1 MDKAQKHWERI
12 QQKKKREAEQ
22 ISAAIVKR
30 DAWIMDAAECLV
42 CQFRRQENL
51 LWILEQHF
59 GR

>member
-30 DAWIMDAAECLV
+30 DAWIMDATERLV
-42 CQFRRQENL
+42 RQFRRQENL
-51 LWILEQHF
+51 LWILEQQLMQ
-59 GR
+59 

>member
-42 CQFRRQENL
+42 RQFRSCL
-51 LWILEQHF
+51 LYTSPSP
-59 GR
+59 RDS

>member
-30 DAWIMDAAECLV
+30 DAWIMDAVECLV
-42 CQFRRQENL
+42 RQFRRQENL
-51 LWILEQHF
+51 LWILEQQLMQ
-59 GR
+59 

>member
-30 DAWIMDAAECLV
+30 DAWIMAVTECLV
-42 CQFRRQENL
+42 RQFRR
-51 LWILEQHF
+51 
-59 GR
+59 